1 MNRFRGLDLVE
12 ANEQGISPSS
22 YYRDSTGGNVFHAI
36 VLLVGIVLNMA
47 GRWQRGFTLFT
58 VGYLAGGLSCFF
70 LASGMMT
77 YFPEYYSCSGL
88 GLFSFVGAGLLGVY
102 VKQVLGEEKV
112 FELLGTML
120 GFIIGSL
127 VYRTV
132 GRAADTGITMLG
144 NDVVELAFV
153 LGGGAAGFVLVGK
166 LEYVRRNVLM
176 LYSALAGAI
185 MVVMAIDYH
194 AVARMGT
201 GGFKPANTGIE
212 GTVVDDLGI
221 DSDLGFRIIVE
232 GLVAAALFAFG
243 FWFQLNK
250 LDKALV
256 MFGLADA
263 ATVEA
268 MKAKEAAALASSP
281 AAGGV
286 ASKPGLPPGW
296 DSTTD
301 PNSGKTYWFN
311 RSTGETRWT
320 APTPAPLKGPPPP
333 TPPVPGIRRGPPA
346 RGPTVGGKA
355 PPPQAHRAPAPG
367 ARRPLAPGAH
377 RPPPPRP
384 AARP

>member
-1 MNRFRGLDLVE
+1 MGDACFLNRFRGLDLVE

-22 YYRDSTGGNVFHAI
+22 FYRDSTGGNVFHAI
-36 VLLVGIVLNMA
+36 VFLVGIVLNMA

-77 YFPEYYSCSGL
+77 YFPQYYSCSGL
-88 GLFSFVGAGLLGVY
+88 GLFSFVGAGLVGLY

-132 GRAADTGITMLG
+132 GRAADTGTTMLG
-144 NDVVELAFV
+144 NDIVEIVFV

-201 GGFKPANTGIE
+201 GGFQPANTGVE

-232 GLVAAALFAFG
+232 GLVAAALFVFG
-243 FWFQLNK
+243 YWFQRKK
-250 LDKALV
+250 LDQALV
-256 MFGLADA
+256 MLGLADV
-263 ATVEA
+263 ATIEA
-268 MKAKEAAALASSP
+268 MKAKEAAALASSS
-281 AAGGV
+281 AAGG

-320 APTPAPLKGPPPP
+320 APTQGPSAAPPPP
-333 TPPVPGIRRGPPA
+333 TPPVPGRSGGAPA
-346 RGPTVGGKA
+346 RAPAVGGRA
-355 PPPQAHRAPAPG
+355 PPPQAHRAP
-367 ARRPLAPGAH
+367 APGAH